1 MFGFLLGS
9 VCLVGL
15 IKVLRGGRCG
25 SGGWQRGCGGQGQGW
40 YGGHGGHHGW
50 HGRHHGRGGD
60 PRRRM
65 RWAFA
70 RLGTTVAQEQ
80 ELLAAFDKMQEVREN
95 AREQMQRARG
105 ELAAVLRA
113 ETFDEEATGAL
124 TARIEALVDEGRKA
138 GLDALATAHRVLD
151 VRQRGILADFLD
163 GGGFFGE
170 NGRRGGA
177 HPFRGDV

>member
-25 SGGWQRGCGGQGQGW
+25 GGGWQRGCGGQGQGQGW
-40 YGGHGGHHGW
+40 YGW

-151 VRQRGILADFLD
+151 VRQRGILADLLD